1 MRLLCK
7 SIAIVFFVYD
17 TTASRPMKRPI
28 TLAALLL
35 LTGAA
40 MAQTWIWF
48 PGDMELWTGNRVN
61 NLRPKATGGTLKP
74 LGGDTYQIAAEQGKT
89 VSVAY

>member
-1 MRLLCK
+1 
-7 SIAIVFFVYD
+7 
-17 TTASRPMKRPI
+17 
-28 TLAALLL
+28 
-35 LTGAA
+35 

-74 LGGDTYQIAAEQGKT
+74 LGGDTYQIAAEQGKA

>member
-1 MRLLCK
+1 MRLCMKMAL
-7 SIAIVFFVYD
+7 IV
-17 TTASRPMKRPI
+17 
-28 TLAALLL
+28 L